1 MLYLLQYN
9 IIKKENIMQ
18 ARRVSRELALILF
31 SQLNEKISKCNKENI
46 EEMILK
52 SVRILSNNANDELK
66 IALTGLMNVKE
77 AIQSYQAKHETNL
90 NRPIGASDVA
100 VPVPM
105 TDDMLEK
112 IDTVFDVSDK
122 ALLALN
128 IAELTVLS
136 TEDEV
141 KDYTVNLLENFEKNK
156 TFIDE
161 QIQKCSTGWDISRMF
176 KMDRDILRIAITEL
190 LYIDDT
196 PMKVAIDESLE
207 LAKKYSTD
215 ESPAFINGI
224 LSKVVLENGVK

>member
-1 MLYLLQYN
+1 
-9 IIKKENIMQ
+9 MQ

-46 EEMILK
+46 EDMILK

-66 IALTGLMNVKE
+66 IALTGLMNIKE
-77 AIQSYQAKHETNL
+77 SIQSYQAKHETNL
-90 NRPIGASDVA
+90 NRPIGASDVS
-100 VPVPM
+100 VELPM
-105 TDDMLEK
+105 TNDILEK

-122 ALLALN
+122 ALSALN
-128 IAELTVLS
+128 IAELTTLS
-136 TEDEV
+136 TEEDV
-141 KDYTVNLLENFEKNK
+141 KAYTVVLLQRFDKNK
-156 TFIDE
+156 KFIDE
-161 QIQKCSTGWDISRMF
+161 QIQKSSTGWDISRMF

-190 LYIDDT
+190 IYIEDT
-196 PMKVAIDESLE
+196 PMKVAIDEALE